1 MRLLS
6 RYVLIEVSK
15 VFFVALASLTLL
27 LLIVGVVREA
37 TDQGLGFGQV
47 VLLLPYILPDAL
59 RFTVPATVLFAVS
72 TVYGRMAG
80 SNEIVAIKSLGI
92 SPMTVVWPTLILT
105 FLLSLCTVW
114 LNDLAVSWGRNGIR
128 RVAIEAVEDIAY
140 GMLRTQRSYSSER
153 FSINVRR
160 VEGNRLIRPTL
171 TFHAH
176 GKQQGMTL
184 IAEDAELSSDPAEG
198 LLKIIC
204 HNYTVE
210 GGEDLRLRDPDVF
223 EIEFPLLDASRVD
236 RNEEVPSKL
245 PMWVFREKI
254 DKQKVR
260 VEDQKRKMA
269 ALAGLQLMTGDFTS
283 LAGEE
288 WAVQNESLKAY
299 NEQLHRLYTEPQRRW
314 ANGFSCLCFAMVGIP
329 LAIRQRNADL
339 LTSFFL
345 CFLPILIIYYPFLAF
360 SVDASKQGD
369 LPPISI
375 WSGNVVLAAA
385 GMYLFR
391 YVVRY

>member
-15 VFFVALASLTLL
+15 VFLVALASLTLL

-37 TDQGLGFGQV
+37 TDQGLGIGQV

-72 TVYGRMAG
+72 TVYGRMSG
-80 SNEIVAIKSLGI
+80 SNEIVAVKSLGI
-92 SPMTVVWPTLILT
+92 SPMTLVWPTLALT

-153 FSINVRR
+153 FSINVKK
-160 VEGNRLIRPTL
+160 VEGRRLISPTV
-171 TFHAH
+171 TFHT
-176 GKQQGMTL
+176 GKESQTL
-184 IAEDAELSSDPAEG
+184 IAEEAELRSDPAAG
-198 LLKIIC
+198 LLQIIC
-204 HNYTVE
+204 HNYTFE
-210 GGEDLRLRDPDVF
+210 GANDLRFRDPDTF
-223 EIEFPLLDASRVD
+223 EIAVPLLDASRVD

-254 DKQKVR
+254 DTQVTR
-260 VEDQKRKMA
+260 VADQKRKMA
-269 ALAGLQLMTGDFTS
+269 ALAGLTLITGDFIDLS
-283 LAGEE
+283 GDE
-288 WAVQNESLKAY
+288 WSVQNETLKSY

-345 CFLPILIIYYPFLAF
+345 CFLPILIVYYPFLAF

-385 GMYLFR
+385 GVYLFR
-391 YVVRY
+391 HVVRY

>member
-1 MRLLS
+1 MRMLS
-6 RYVLIEVSK
+6 RYVLLEVSK
-15 VFFVALASLTLL
+15 VFLVALTSLTLL

-37 TDQGLGFGQV
+37 TDQGLGVGQV
-47 VLLLPYILPDAL
+47 ILLLPYILPDAL

-72 TVYGRMAG
+72 TVYGRMSG

-92 SPMTVVWPTLILT
+92 SPMTIVWPTLALT
-105 FLLSLCTVW
+105 FLLSLGTVW

-140 GMLRTQRSYSSER
+140 GMLQTQRSYTSAR
-153 FSINVRR
+153 FSINVKK
-160 VEGNRLIRPTL
+160 VEGKRLIRPTI

-176 GKQQGMTL
+176 GNQKSLTL
-184 IAEDAELSSDPAEG
+184 IAEEAELRSDPGAG
-198 LLKIIC
+198 ILQVIC

-210 GGEDLRLRDPDVF
+210 GGDDLRLRDPDVF
-223 EIEFPLLDASRVD
+223 EIAIPLLDASRVD

-254 DKQKVR
+254 DTQISR
-260 VEDQKRKMA
+260 VAEQKRKMA
-269 ALAGLQLMTGDFTS
+269 ALAGLQLITGDFAGLS
-283 LAGEE
+283 GEE
-288 WAVQNESLKAY
+288 WAVQNETLKAY
-299 NEQLHRLYTEPQRRW
+299 NEQLHRLHTEPQRRW

-369 LPPISI
+369 LPAISI

-385 GMYLFR
+385 GVYLFR
-391 YVVRY
+391 HVVRY

>member
-1 MRLLS
+1 MLS
-6 RYVLIEVSK
+6 RYVLLEVSK
-15 VFFVALASLTLL
+15 VFLVALASLTLL

-37 TDQGLGFGQV
+37 TDQGLGIGQV

-72 TVYGRMAG
+72 TVYGRMSG

-92 SPMTVVWPTLILT
+92 SPMTIVWPTLALT
-105 FLLSLCTVW
+105 FLLSLGTVW

-140 GMLRTQRSYSSER
+140 GMLRTQRSYSSEK
-153 FSINVRR
+153 FSINVKRI
-160 VEGNRLIRPTL
+160 EGKRLMMPTV
-171 TFHAH
+171 TFHGQN
-176 GKQQGMTL
+176 GKPGYTL
-184 IAEDAELSSDPAEG
+184 IAEEAELRSDPAAG
-198 LLKIIC
+198 ILQIIC

-210 GGEDLRLRDPDVF
+210 GGDDLRLRDPDVF
-223 EIEFPLLDASRVD
+223 EINVPLLDASRVD

-245 PMWVFREKI
+245 PMWVFGEKI
-254 DKQKVR
+254 DRQITR
-260 VEDQKRKMA
+260 VNEQKRKMA
-269 ALAGLQLMTGDFTS
+269 ALAGLQLITGDFTGLS
-283 LAGEE
+283 GEE
-288 WAVQNESLKAY
+288 WAVQNETLKAY
-299 NEQLHRLYTEPQRRW
+299 SEQLHRLYTEPQRRW

-369 LPPISI
+369 LPAISI

-385 GMYLFR
+385 GVYLFR
-391 YVVRY
+391 HVVRY